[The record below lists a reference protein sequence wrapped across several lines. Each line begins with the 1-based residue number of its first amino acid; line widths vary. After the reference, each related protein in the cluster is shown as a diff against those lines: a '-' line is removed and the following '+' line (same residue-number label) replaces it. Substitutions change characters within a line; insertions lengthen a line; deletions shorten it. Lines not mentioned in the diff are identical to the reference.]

1 MAVFKY
7 THDSTCNFVYVSER
21 VILYIFKVVLD
32 DRYRW
37 LRS

>member
-7 THDSTCNFVYVSER
+7 TRCNFVYVSER
-21 VILYIFKVVLD
+21 IILYIFKVVLD